1 VSFGTEPQ
9 PSKVRSAQLT
19 QIYISTGVIGCEYV
33 WCTFCS
39 VHTAVA
45 LPKWTK
51 SFAQPSNILKF
62 STTVIMK
69 RYLQSHQFPYFLSHP
84 LLYQHSRISH
94 FDFFSATTSTKK
106 HTPNSQ
112 PANYKPQL
120 QTTNYTTTK
129 NHTTPP
135 RCPCPFRLSA

>member
-9 PSKVRSAQLT
+9 PSKVRSTQLT

-45 LPKWTK
+45 LPKWRK
-51 SFAQPSNILKF
+51 SFAQPSNILKL
-62 STTVIMK
+62 STTVTMK
-69 RYLQSHQFPYFLSHP
+69 RYLQSYQFPYFLSHP

-106 HTPNSQ
+106 SILPTHNLP
-112 PANYKPQL
+112 
-120 QTTNYTTTK
+120 TTNYTTTK

-135 RCPCPFRLSA
+135 KCPCPFRLSA